1 MRSKGKGKKKKT
13 VVNKEEN
20 AESWCFVCKDG
31 GDLIICDH
39 AGCRKSYHPSCLKN
53 DDSVVG
59 SEANFICDWHTC
71 SICCKRSSSLHC
83 YTCTR
88 AVCRR
93 CLHHLEVFRVKGKY
107 GFCKHCLKLSL
118 LIEGDKDYDSDG
130 EKVDFE
136 DLNTV
141 EGLFWEYYMI
151 IKKEEGLELQDL
163 YAAKD
168 GVKTMNIS
176 ESSSEENHEED
187 EISDYD
193 GAEHVKKCRRTS
205 SEKRSGRKKLGFQI
219 PMKLS
224 KNDFIG
230 WGSRALI
237 DFLSSIGKSTDEQL
251 SHGDVTSIVYMYVKE
266 NKLMHPEKRK
276 MISCDALLQSLFRK
290 KTITKNK
297 VHELLRDHF
306 AEYHDES
313 EEDGMGYDSEDEN
326 AGISDVCKKQRKLNT
341 ERKPP
346 EKELVDDVPLGCFAS
361 LVGENVKL
369 VYLRRSLLIDLLKQP
384 KSFAEKVVGCFVR
397 VKSDPY
403 DYCSRNSH
411 QLMQVRG
418 VKRDSICQNN
428 IEAEAILLISALP
441 GEISTSQLSDD
452 DFSEEECEDLRRKVL
467 AGLLERP
474 TVEYLQQKVNI
485 LHEDLMKHWVIKELA
500 LLKNLIDRANE
511 KGWRRELY
519 EYLEKKRRLQTP
531 SEVSKLLASVPKVI
545 PDRCELHHN
554 PEDTVN
560 DMSIEKDSPKAN
572 LECNSPVTNHGWQD
586 DKESDEKTRQCNPS
600 PPARKESIF
609 KEPED
614 DNMTSR
620 KASQPTGEARQ
631 IKLGGEELKT
641 CSQMTTSHEQATR
654 TGCKASDM
662 AVIEVP
668 SDVDEG
674 GEATV
679 VQEDENTD
687 DSEWCLETPTG
698 ERRKFQS
705 SVLKTWSQ
713 TCLYASKFKVW
724 REGEN
729 ENTAVWLFDA
739 FPKK

>member
-1 MRSKGKGKKKKT
+1 MRSKGKGKKKT

-39 AGCRKSYHPSCLKN
+39 AGCRKSYHPSCLKK

-59 SEANFICDWHTC
+59 SEAKFICDWHTC

-118 LIEGDKDYDSDG
+118 LIEGGKDYDSDG

-141 EGLFWEYYMI
+141 EGLFWEYYI
-151 IKKEEGLELQDL
+151 LIKKEEGLELQDL

-176 ESSSEENHEED
+176 ESSSEENYEED

-193 GAEHVKKCRRTS
+193 GAEHVKKSRRTS

-219 PMKLS
+219 PMKL
-224 KNDFIG
+224 K
-230 WGSRALI
+230 
-237 DFLSSIGKSTDEQL
+237 
-251 SHGDVTSIVYMYVKE
+251 
-266 NKLMHPEKRK
+266 
-276 MISCDALLQSLFRK
+276 
-290 KTITKNK
+290 
-297 VHELLRDHF
+297 
-306 AEYHDES
+306 YHDES
-313 EEDGMGYDSEDEN
+313 EEDWMGYDSEDDN

-341 ERKPP
+341 KRKSP
-346 EKELVDDVPLGCFAS
+346 EKEIADDVPLGCFAS

-369 VYLRRSLLIDLLKQP
+369 VYLRRSLLIQLLKEP

-403 DYCSRNSH
+403 DYSTRNSH

-418 VKRDSICQNN
+418 VKRDSVCQNN
-428 IEAEAILLISALP
+428 VEAEAILLISAMP

-452 DFSEEECEDLRRKVL
+452 DFSEEECEDLKRKVL
-467 AGLLERP
+467 AGQLERP
-474 TVEYLQQKVNI
+474 TVGDLQQKANI
-485 LHEDLMKHWVIKELA
+485 LHEDLTKHWIVKELA

-511 KGWRRELY
+511 KGWRRELH
-519 EYLEKKRRLQTP
+519 EYLEKKSRLQTP

-545 PDRCELHHN
+545 PDRHELHPD
-554 PEDTVN
+554 PEDIVN
-560 DMSIEKDSPKAN
+560 DMSIEKDSPKSN
-572 LECNSPVTNHGWQD
+572 LECYSPVTNHGWQD
-586 DKESDEKTRQCNPS
+586 YKESEEKTLHCDPS

-609 KEPED
+609 KEPDFEPEAG
-614 DNMTSR
+614 NMTSR
-620 KASQPTGEARQ
+620 KASQPTAEPRQ
-631 IKLGGEELKT
+631 NKLGGEELKI

-668 SDVDEG
+668 GDVDEG
-674 GEATV
+674 GEPTV

>member
-1 MRSKGKGKKKKT
+1 MRSKGKGKKKT

-39 AGCRKSYHPSCLKN
+39 AGCRKSYHPSCLKK

-59 SEANFICDWHTC
+59 SEAKFICDWHTC

-118 LIEGDKDYDSDG
+118 LIEGGKDYDSDG

-141 EGLFWEYYMI
+141 EGLFWEYYI
-151 IKKEEGLELQDL
+151 LIKKEEGLELQDL

-176 ESSSEENHEED
+176 ESSSEENYEED

-193 GAEHVKKCRRTS
+193 GAEHVKKSRRTS

-237 DFLSSIGKSTDEQL
+237 DFLSSI
-251 SHGDVTSIVYMYVKE
+251 
-266 NKLMHPEKRK
+266 
-276 MISCDALLQSLFRK
+276 
-290 KTITKNK
+290 
-297 VHELLRDHF
+297 
-306 AEYHDES
+306 EYHDES
-313 EEDGMGYDSEDEN
+313 EEDWMGYDSEDDN

-341 ERKPP
+341 KRKSP
-346 EKELVDDVPLGCFAS
+346 EKEIADDVPLGCFAS

-369 VYLRRSLLIDLLKQP
+369 VYLRRSLLIQLLKEP

-403 DYCSRNSH
+403 DYSTRNSH

-418 VKRDSICQNN
+418 VKRDSVCQNN
-428 IEAEAILLISALP
+428 VEAEAILLISAMP

-452 DFSEEECEDLRRKVL
+452 DFSEEECEDLKRKVL
-467 AGLLERP
+467 AGQLERP
-474 TVEYLQQKVNI
+474 TVGDLQQKANI
-485 LHEDLMKHWVIKELA
+485 LHEDLTKHWIVKELA

-511 KGWRRELY
+511 KGWRRELH
-519 EYLEKKRRLQTP
+519 EYLEKKSRLQTP

-545 PDRCELHHN
+545 PDRHELHPD
-554 PEDTVN
+554 PEDIVN
-560 DMSIEKDSPKAN
+560 DMSIEKDSPKSN
-572 LECNSPVTNHGWQD
+572 LECYSPVTNHGWQD
-586 DKESDEKTRQCNPS
+586 YKESEEKTLHCDPS

-609 KEPED
+609 KEPDFEPEAG
-614 DNMTSR
+614 NMTSR
-620 KASQPTGEARQ
+620 KASQPTAEPRQ
-631 IKLGGEELKT
+631 NKLGGEELKI

-668 SDVDEG
+668 GDVDEG
-674 GEATV
+674 GEPTV